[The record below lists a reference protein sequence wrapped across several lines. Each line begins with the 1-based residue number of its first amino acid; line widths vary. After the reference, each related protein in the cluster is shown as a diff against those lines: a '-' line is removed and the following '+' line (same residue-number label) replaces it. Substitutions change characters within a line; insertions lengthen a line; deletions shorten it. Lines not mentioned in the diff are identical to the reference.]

1 MIQQYQSTPELFEEL
16 SNILSSYPVGSLKEV
31 EHIREGAMNDNWLV
45 ETDKGK
51 YFLKRRNPV
60 FNPDSI
66 DFVLK
71 LVEHILSKGFRTPRL
86 IHTTGGALNVSA
98 AGRYWELYE
107 YISGDPFQ
115 VDNFVQIE
123 SAARL
128 LARFHIISSGF
139 QARAEGVPHRKIDL
153 DGFAVMIG
161 QLKNLVNV
169 ELKKNALASLLH
181 PGIMNFIEAQAEIVI
196 NGIQPLSGNRLIVN
210 HGDYQPSNIIFRGNE
225 VAALVDFDNAVFSYR
240 SLDMAKAILSFSSL
254 KQDYENQNDVDPRL
268 DWNRVKAFFDAY
280 QMEMPLTEKEIVAI
294 PPLIRGA
301 SLFGVAFYL
310 SKNSSLASRVGLLI
324 YALRF
329 IRWFD
334 ESEAELREI
343 LLQESQVLRN
353 GENIRN
359 ALKR

>member
-1 MIQQYQSTPELFEEL
+1 MVQQYQSTPELFEEV

-31 EHIREGAMNDNWLV
+31 VHIREGDMNDNWLV

-51 YFLKRRNPV
+51 YFLKRRNTV

-86 IHTTGGALNVSA
+86 IHTTGGALNISA
-98 AGRYWELYE
+98 EGRYWELYE
-107 YISGDPFQ
+107 YISGDSFQ

-139 QARAEGVPHRKIDL
+139 QERLEAVPNRKIDL

-169 ELKKNALASLLH
+169 ELKKSTLGSLLH
-181 PGIMNFIEAQAEIVI
+181 PRVMNFIDAQAEIVL
-196 NGIQPLSGNRLIVN
+196 NGIQPLSGNPITIT
-210 HGDYQPSNIIFRGNE
+210 HGDFQPSNIIFRGNE

-240 SLDMAKAILSFSSL
+240 SYDMAKAILSFSTL
-254 KQDYENQNDVDPRL
+254 RQDYENQNDMDPRM
-268 DWNRVKAFFDAY
+268 DWNRVKAFFGAY
-280 QMEMPLTEKEIVAI
+280 QEEMPLTEKEIEAI
-294 PPLIRGA
+294 PALIRGA
-301 SLFGVAFYL
+301 FLFSVAFYM
-310 SKNSSLASRVGLLI
+310 SKKSGLANKVRLLI

-329 IRWFD
+329 FRWFD
-334 ESEAELREI
+334 GSEAELRGI
-343 LLQESQVLRN
+343 LLQDRKVLR
-353 GENIRN
+353 ERF
-359 ALKR
+359 KRE